1 MGQDGAPK
9 AALSRREQQ
18 VAALVA
24 EGLTNRAIAQRM
36 FISERTVDGH
46 LEHIREKLGVTSRAQ
61 VATWYV
67 AQPPAAAAPAM
78 APPAMAPP
86 AIAPRSTARPSRR
99 AFDALLLAAALTV
112 LVLVAVLVVPR
123 LFAPAGTTGAAVI
136 SYTGAAPGQFSR
148 PQSVAVGDDG
158 FIYVADTENFAIKK
172 IDPKRRII
180 TVIAGGIA
188 RGDFVDGGDA
198 LSTPIGSP
206 TGLAI
211 APGGALFFANGDL
224 IGRVDTDG
232 TVHLV
237 AAHPLRQPVAVALAS
252 DGTLFIADRAG
263 NRVWRRS
270 PGGDMAVVAGTG
282 DLGFG
287 GDGASA
293 LDAQLDHP
301 MAVASDAAGDVLIAD
316 EGNNRIRRVDAL
328 TNVIT
333 TIAGSAEIYGFGGDG
348 GAADRALLSLPLG
361 VAVAPNGDVYIS
373 DTGNDRVRRVGKNA
387 KIATVVGAHGELYG
401 PGGLAISSSGDL
413 YIADIGDNRVA
424 VVHSVATR

>member
-1 MGQDGAPK
+1 MRQDRAPRSK
-9 AALSRREQQ
+9 LSRREQE

-46 LEHIREKLGVTSRAQ
+46 LEHIREKLGFTSRSQ

-67 AQPPAAAAPAM
+67 AQPPAGAAPAAAPLST
-78 APPAMAPP
+78 
-86 AIAPRSTARPSRR
+86 PRRPRR
-99 AFDALLLAAALTV
+99 AFNAPLLVAALAV
-112 LVLVAVLVVPR
+112 LVLVAVLVLPR
-123 LFAPAGTTGAAVI
+123 VFAPAGTSGPAVI
-136 SYTGAAPGQFSR
+136 GYTGAAPTQFSR
-148 PQSVAVGDDG
+148 PQSVAIGGDG

-172 IDPKRRII
+172 IDPKRRIF
-180 TVIAGGIA
+180 TLIAGGIA
-188 RGDFVDGGDA
+188 RGNFADGGDA

-211 APGGALFFANGDL
+211 APGGALFFANGDF

-237 AAHPLRQPVAVALAS
+237 AAQPLKQPVAVALAS
-252 DGTLFIADRAG
+252 DGTLFIADRAS

-270 PGGDMAVVAGTG
+270 PSGGIAVVAGTG
-282 DLGFG
+282 DPGFE

-301 MAVASDAAGDVLIAD
+301 MAVAVDAAGDVLIAD
-316 EGNNRIRRVDAL
+316 EGNNRIRRVDAQ

-333 TIAGSAEIYGFGGDG
+333 TVAGSNEIYGFGGDG
-348 GAADRALLSLPLG
+348 GSADRALLSLPLG
-361 VAVAPNGDVYIS
+361 VAVAPNGDIYIS

-387 KIATVVGAHGELYG
+387 KITTVVGAHGELYG

-424 VVHSVATR
+424 VVRSVATG

>member
-1 MGQDGAPK
+1 MEQNGAPK
-9 AALSRREQQ
+9 TALSRRELE

-61 VATWYV
+61 VAAWYV
-67 AQPPAAAAPAM
+67 AQPPAGTAPAM
-78 APPAMAPP
+78 APP
-86 AIAPRSTARPSRR
+86 STRRRPRR
-99 AFDALLLAAALTV
+99 AFDAPLLVAALAA

-123 LFAPAGTTGAAVI
+123 VFAPAGTSGPAVI
-136 SYTGAAPGQFSR
+136 SYTGAAPTQFSR
-148 PQSVAVGDDG
+148 PQSVAIGGDG

-180 TVIAGGIA
+180 TLIAGGIA
-188 RGDFVDGGDA
+188 KGDFVDGGDA
-198 LSTPIGSP
+198 LSTPIGIP
-206 TGLAI
+206 TGLVVT
-211 APGGALFFANGDL
+211 PGGALFFANGDF

-232 TVHLV
+232 TVHRV
-237 AAHPLRQPVAVALAS
+237 AAHPPVQPVALALAS

-282 DLGFG
+282 DPGFK

-301 MAVASDAAGDVLIAD
+301 MAVAVDAAGDVLIAD
-316 EGNNRIRRVDAL
+316 EGNNRIRRVDAQ
-328 TNVIT
+328 TNVIIT
-333 TIAGSAEIYGFGGDG
+333 VAGSNEIYGFGGDG
-348 GAADRALLSLPLG
+348 GPADRALLSLPLG
-361 VAVAPNGDVYIS
+361 VAVAGNGDIYIS
-373 DTGNDRVRRVGKNA
+373 DTGNDRVRRVGKDL
-387 KIATVVGAHGELYG
+387 KITTVVGAHGELYG
-401 PGGLAISSSGDL
+401 PGGLAISSNGDI
-413 YIADIGDNRVA
+413 YIADIGDNRIA
-424 VVHSVATR
+424 VVRGVATG